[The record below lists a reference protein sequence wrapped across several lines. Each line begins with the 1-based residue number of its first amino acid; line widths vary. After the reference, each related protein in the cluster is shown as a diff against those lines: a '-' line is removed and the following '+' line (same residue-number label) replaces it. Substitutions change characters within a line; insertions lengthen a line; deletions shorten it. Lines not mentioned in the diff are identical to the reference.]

1 LSMHLQGPQTRV
13 NSADIRIAEPTF
25 PTPGRQWRQSLWHA
39 SIERV
44 SQREISPGI
53 FPGILWVLRPLR
65 SHLSEEGARLVIGR
79 NLRQLQA
86 MSG

>member
-1 LSMHLQGPQTRV
+1 L
-13 NSADIRIAEPTF
+13 
-25 PTPGRQWRQSLWHA
+25 
-39 SIERV
+39 
-44 SQREISPGI
+44 QREIRPGI

>member
-1 LSMHLQGPQTRV
+1 
-13 NSADIRIAEPTF
+13 
-25 PTPGRQWRQSLWHA
+25 LWHA

-44 SQREISPGI
+44 SQRKISPGI

-86 MSG
+86 MSGQGHVLLSGYVSPRPQR